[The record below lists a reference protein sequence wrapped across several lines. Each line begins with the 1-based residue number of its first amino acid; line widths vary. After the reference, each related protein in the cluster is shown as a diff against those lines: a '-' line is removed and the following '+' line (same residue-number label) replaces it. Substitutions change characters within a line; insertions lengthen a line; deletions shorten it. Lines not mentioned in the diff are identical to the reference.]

1 MRGGLDRHRMKPS
14 IESKEQEERGA
25 GKEGHVNR
33 ETAMP
38 KVLRGK
44 DTSVFKGLSAVKP
57 CNW

>member
-1 MRGGLDRHRMKPS
+1 MDRHRMKPS
-14 IESKEQEERGA
+14 MESKEQEERWA
-25 GKEGHVNR
+25 RKEGHVNR

-44 DTSVFKGLSAVKP
+44 DTGVFKGLRAVKP

>member
-1 MRGGLDRHRMKPS
+1 MEPS
-14 IESKEQEERGA
+14 IESKEQEGGA

-44 DTSVFKGLSAVKP
+44 TLVYSKD
-57 CNW
+57 